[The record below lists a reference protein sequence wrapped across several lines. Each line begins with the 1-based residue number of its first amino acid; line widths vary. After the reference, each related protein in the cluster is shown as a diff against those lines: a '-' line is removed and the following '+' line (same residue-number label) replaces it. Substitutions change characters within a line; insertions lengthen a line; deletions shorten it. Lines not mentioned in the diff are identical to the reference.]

1 MKQLQ
6 NEKNVRK
13 RSVPITILAVDFYV
27 MSGKVKYGIVSYNE
41 IMDIVKKEVVGYDNI
56 NGIGISE

>member
-1 MKQLQ
+1 
-6 NEKNVRK
+6 
-13 RSVPITILAVDFYV
+13 